1 MSYTEEEAR
10 RLVVDAGIRLVK
22 EGLTARTWGNISARI
37 SDSEFIITPSGM
49 AYESLRPGDLVRCRI
64 EDCSYEGEIKPS
76 SEKWIHADAYRLRS
90 DVDFI
95 IHTHQPCASAVSVRG
110 HAVTV
115 NVRGA
120 EELLGSFVPCAGYGI
135 SSTKKLRHEV
145 EQVVKKYPRHSVFLM
160 RSHGTFVLA
169 KSEEDAFR
177 KARMLEEVCENEI
190 EWAGGKTPFFDEH
203 NCHQPYQIP
212 DYGSSIRSGRRMRVR
227 ENGRETEYHIG
238 ELPQNAS
245 PVVLLHEAVYR
256 ADRSISCIL
265 HNTAED
271 VAAYSAAGKIL
282 PPYLDDLAQVAG
294 TDIRCV
300 RMADLSPKKII
311 SGLRGRNAVLIR
323 YGGALTTG
331 RTRADAEA
339 VGMIL
344 EKACKA
350 AIYDTADSR
359 HPHHYLGK
367 ADALLQRMFYQKS
380 YSKRI
385 GQSHGKKTDG
395 R

>member
-1 MSYTEEEAR
+1 
-10 RLVVDAGIRLVK
+10 
-22 EGLTARTWGNISARI
+22 
-37 SDSEFIITPSGM
+37 
-49 AYESLRPGDLVRCRI
+49 
-64 EDCSYEGEIKPS
+64 
-76 SEKWIHADAYRLRS
+76 
-90 DVDFI
+90 
-95 IHTHQPCASAVSVRG
+95 
-110 HAVTV
+110 
-115 NVRGA
+115 
-120 EELLGSFVPCAGYGI
+120 
-135 SSTKKLRHEV
+135 
-145 EQVVKKYPRHSVFLM
+145 
-160 RSHGTFVLA
+160 
-169 KSEEDAFR
+169 
-177 KARMLEEVCENEI
+177 
-190 EWAGGKTPFFDEH
+190 
-203 NCHQPYQIP
+203 
-212 DYGSSIRSGRRMRVR
+212 MRVR

-271 VAAYSAAGKIL
+271 VAAYSAAGKTL

-294 TDIRCV
+294 
-300 RMADLSPKKII
+300 
-311 SGLRGRNAVLIR
+311 IR

-339 VGMIL
+339 VGVIL